1 RMGLSAKS
9 NAKAKSSSSSSENWG
24 MGLLLVFF
32 PEDNHD
38 SIVEKNKLFSS
49 SSQPSSSSR
58 PSSLKSSIRRSST
71 SNLILSKAQSTISIC
86 ALFIFITLLLF
97 TVSTFEPTPINRNH
111 PTSPRRF
118 LSQKPPPNYIYNP
131 KPKPKTNINHN
142 SELRSS
148 WFWKTFTENSNNAS
162 KTSKTA
168 LLPTALQGMGTLYR
182 RGTKAMN
189 DLVVAHVLEDVTED
203 DFRLFSRAL
212 HRSGLTARADIV
224 FVFATS
230 SFSSRFGSIVQEEN
244 DSFFKLIRHYKES
257 NSTNPKRVAG
267 FDVTRFTKAGKK
279 EKKDMGGEPIWGKR
293 IRSNFSNSDGEE
305 GDAVS
310 AALSYGSVVGFES
323 AELDPENSLSG
334 FLDKVSMSL
343 RRWACYPMLLGRL
356 RRNFKHVMLVDVKN
370 SVVLGDPLSRVRNRS
385 PLTVHLSTKAESSS
399 SRHGKRNSEKTQS
412 HRPVNSA
419 VIMGGTRGVR
429 RLSNAMLTEIVRAS
443 MQHKKKNSVSESSIL
458 SQLVASEFIS
468 KTITFITSPE
478 SIPDTSS
485 LAGLNSAPPMSSSDY
500 PVIQRG
506 NSNHD
511 YSSVIRK
518 LICLSEGDSSSV
530 YRDC

>member
-1 RMGLSAKS
+1 MGLSAKS
-9 NAKAKSSSSSSENWG
+9 NAKAKNSSSSENWG

-49 SSQPSSSSR
+49 SSPPSSSSSSS
-58 PSSLKSSIRRSST
+58 SSLKSSIRRSST

-97 TVSTFEPTPINRNH
+97 TLSTFEPTPINRTH

-131 KPKPKTNINHN
+131 KPKPKTNNNHN
-142 SELRSS
+142 SEPRSS
-148 WFWKTFTENSNNAS
+148 WFWKIFTEKSNNAS

-168 LLPTALQGMGTLYR
+168 LSPTALQGMGTLYR

-189 DLVVAHVLEDVTED
+189 DLVVAHVLEDATED

-224 FVFATS
+224 FIFATS

-244 DSFFKLIRHYKES
+244 DSFFKLIRHYKKS
-257 NSTNPKRVAG
+257 NSTTSKRVTG

-279 EKKDMGGEPIWGKR
+279 EKKAMGGEPIWGKR
-293 IRSNFSNSDGEE
+293 IRSNFSNSAGEE
-305 GDAVS
+305 GEAVS
-310 AALSYGSVVGFES
+310 AELSYGSVVGFES
-323 AELDPENSLSG
+323 SELDPENSLSG
-334 FLDKVSMSL
+334 FLDKVPMSL

-356 RRNFKHVMLVDVKN
+356 RRNFKHVMLADVRN

-385 PLTVHLSTKAESSS
+385 PLTVHLSTKSESSS
-399 SRHGKRNSEKTQS
+399 SRHGKKNSDKTQS

-478 SIPDTSS
+478 SIPDMSS
-485 LAGLNSAPPMSSSDY
+485 LAYLNSAPPMSSSDY

-511 YSSVIRK
+511 YSSVFRK
-518 LICLSEGDSSSV
+518 LICLSEVDSSV